1 MRGYRRGY
9 DRSKNHEIP
18 MKGEDPAM
26 RLLLQPDWLV
36 DGTGSDAR
44 EHEAIVITDGIIE
57 AVGPVRD
64 LENLSG
70 LTPMRFENAS
80 LLPGL
85 INNHVHL
92 NLPGDNTPMVPWL
105 DTQTDASLA
114 LRSAANA
121 RRSLAAGITT
131 VRDCGGR
138 GATVLNTRDAMREG
152 LADGAT
158 IVSCG
163 WPITITGGHTR
174 HMGGEVDGP
183 DGLRQMVRRLVSLGA
198 DFIKLMASGGGT
210 LGSLPQRP
218 SFTVEELTVIVETA
232 HDLGRKVSM
241 HCIATESIDRAVTAG
256 ADLIEHAMF
265 YGLDTVP
272 RIDEAVAVRLA
283 ASQIP
288 VTPTTQVARD
298 LLELRA
304 PGDDMA
310 VWEQRRAIG
319 LEIVARLRE
328 LGVPMLAG
336 SDAGWRATTFET
348 FWKEVA
354 ELVEA
359 GMTPVEAIAA
369 ATSGPANA
377 LGLDQ
382 VGALRPGYRADL
394 LVVEANVATDI
405 RCLERV
411 KAVFQGGRQVVPIG
425 PLPVA

>member
-1 MRGYRRGY
+1 M
-9 DRSKNHEIP
+9 E
-18 MKGEDPAM
+18 EFPAM
-26 RLLLQPDWLV
+26 RLLLQPEWLI

-44 EHEAIVITDGIIE
+44 EGEAIVVDNGVIE
-57 AVGPVRD
+57 AVGPVRE
-64 LENLSG
+64 LENLPG
-70 LTPMRFENAS
+70 LTAIRLEHAS

-85 INNHVHL
+85 MNNHVHL

-114 LRSAANA
+114 LRSAENA

-138 GATVLNTRDAMREG
+138 GTTVLDTRDAMRAG

-174 HMGGEVDGP
+174 HMGGEVDGA
-183 DGLRQMVRRLVSLGA
+183 DGVRQMVRRLVSLGA

-210 LGSLPQRP
+210 PGSLPQRP

-241 HCIATESIDRAVTAG
+241 HCIATESIDRAITAG

-265 YGLDTVP
+265 YGLDVVP
-272 RIDEAVAVRLA
+272 RLDERVAQRLA
-283 ASQIP
+283 DSQIP
-288 VTPTTQVARD
+288 VTPTTQVAKDILD
-298 LLELRA
+298 LRSPA
-304 PGDDMA
+304 DDMA
-310 VWEQRRAIG
+310 VWAERRAAA

-328 LGVPMLAG
+328 MGVPMLAG
-336 SDAGWRATTFET
+336 SDAGWRATAFET
-348 FWKEVA
+348 FWRELA

-359 GMTPVEAIAA
+359 GMSPVAAIAA

-377 LGLDQ
+377 LGLDH
-382 VGALRPGYRADL
+382 VGTLHPGLRADL
-394 LVVEANVATDI
+394 LVVEGNVATDI
-405 RCLERV
+405 RCLARV
-411 KAVFQGGRQVVPIG
+411 KAVFQGGRQVVPTG
-425 PLPVA
+425 PLAVA